1 MLDSQMKI
9 GLDAVEETLTTV
21 IDSDVETLFDASRH
35 IISSG
40 GKRVRPRVI
49 LLAYLA
55 AGGEMI
61 TDAVDAAA
69 AVELVHT
76 ATLVHDDINDHSA
89 LRRGQASV
97 HKQWGRTFALL
108 TGDYMFAKVYE
119 MMSPY
124 GVECNKIMS
133 SAAVTLVEGETLQ
146 AAAAKK
152 GEMDRET
159 YKQVIERKTAS
170 LFSAGAR
177 MGAVI
182 AGADD
187 ELKEALTT
195 YGHYLGV
202 TFQIVDDILD
212 LIGDPEEM
220 GKPAGLDM
228 AQNRGVGMTVN
239 GSNGHTAVLEAPA
252 VAADPI
258 EAMMAKLRSSGA
270 VDIARAEAD
279 RMAQR
284 AYDAL
289 ENVPPS
295 PARDELSR
303 LVDMV
308 LDRKK

>member
-1 MLDSQMKI
+1 MLDDQMEI
-9 GLDAVEETLTTV
+9 GLDIVEERLTTV
-21 IDSDVETLFDASRH
+21 IDSDVTTLFDASQH

-40 GKRVRPRVI
+40 GKRIRPRVT
-49 LLAYLA
+49 LLSYLA
-55 AGGEMI
+55 AGGETI
-61 TDAVDAAA
+61 TQAVDAAA
-69 AVELVHT
+69 AIELVHT

-89 LRRGQASV
+89 LRRGKASV
-97 HKQWGRTFALL
+97 HKEWGRTFALL

-124 GVECNKIMS
+124 GVACNKIMS

-159 YKQVIERKTAS
+159 YKQIIERKTAS
-170 LFSAGAR
+170 LFSAGAQ

-187 ELKEALTT
+187 EVTKALTT
-195 YGHYLGV
+195 YGHYIGI

-212 LIGDPEEM
+212 LVGNPEQM

-239 GSNGHTAVLEAPA
+239 GHNGHTAVLEATKKVNP
-252 VAADPI
+252 V
-258 EAMMAKLRSSGA
+258 EAMMAKLRESGA
-270 VDIARAEAD
+270 VDVARAEAD
-279 RMAQR
+279 RMAQY
-284 AYDAL
+284 AYEAL

-295 PARDELSR
+295 PARDELIY
-303 LVDMV
+303 LVDQV
-308 LDRKK
+308 LERKM